1 MPIAGDVRELIG
13 NTPLLELRRVA
24 DGATAR
30 LVAKMETF
38 NPANSVKD
46 RVALA
51 MLQAAEREK
60 LITSQT
66 IILEPT
72 SGNTGI
78 ALAMIC
84 AARGYR
90 CELVMPDSMSIER
103 LLLLRRLGADLTLTP
118 ESQGLAGAIAKAKEM
133 AESDPRYF
141 VPQQFENPANPEIH
155 RKTTGEEIWR
165 DTDGLVDICVAG
177 IGTGGTVTGVG
188 RALKQYKP
196 GVKVVAVE
204 PASCAV
210 LSGGAMGPHH
220 AQGLGVGFIPEIL
233 DRNVIDEIM
242 TTPDS
247 EGIAV
252 ARRLAKQEGL
262 LVGIS
267 SGIAIWAAIE
277 QAHRPENSGK
287 LIVVLLPDIGERY
300 LSTILYRDITDP

>member
-66 IILEPT
+66 IILEHT

-220 AQGLGVGFIPEIL
+220 AQGLGVGVIPEIL

-247 EGIAV
+247 EGI
-252 ARRLAKQEGL
+252 
-262 LVGIS
+262 
-267 SGIAIWAAIE
+267 
-277 QAHRPENSGK
+277 
-287 LIVVLLPDIGERY
+287 
-300 LSTILYRDITDP
+300 